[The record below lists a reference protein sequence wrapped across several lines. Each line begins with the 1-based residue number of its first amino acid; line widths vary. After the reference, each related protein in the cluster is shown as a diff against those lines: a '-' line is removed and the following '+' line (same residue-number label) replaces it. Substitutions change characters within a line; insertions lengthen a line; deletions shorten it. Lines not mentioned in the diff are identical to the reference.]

1 LLIINLI
8 TQIRK
13 AENAGKVFWYFLAF
27 LILLNVIPN
36 LNYTGPKSNRHHF
49 EFRFDYLLHFLLL
62 FGLAWQYV
70 FWKKSVLYTNRL
82 KLVKAF
88 LFGVTI
94 ALLTEYVQ
102 KLIPGRS
109 FNRVDLSYNLIGL
122 LFGSLVSLLYFHPNN
137 FISTFVSKCFKK
149 LK

>member
-1 LLIINLI
+1 LLIINFI

-27 LILLNVIPN
+27 LILLNVIPY
-36 LNYTGPKSNRHHF
+36 LNYTGPKSSRHHF

-70 FWKKSVLYTNRL
+70 FWKKPFLYKNRL
-82 KLVKAF
+82 KMIKAF
-88 LFGVTI
+88 LVGITI
-94 ALLTEYVQ
+94 AVLTEYVQ

-109 FNRVDLSYNLIGL
+109 FNPVDLSYNLFGL
-122 LFGSLVSLLYFHPNN
+122 LAGSIISLVYFRPKRNE
-137 FISTFVSKCFKK
+137 SQS
-149 LK
+149 